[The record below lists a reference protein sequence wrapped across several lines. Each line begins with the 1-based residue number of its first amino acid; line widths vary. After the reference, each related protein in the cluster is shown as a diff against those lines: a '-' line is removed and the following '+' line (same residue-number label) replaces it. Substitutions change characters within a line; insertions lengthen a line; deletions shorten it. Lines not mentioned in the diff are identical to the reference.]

1 MTDTL
6 ETQHKPAEKRPKFAH
21 ALRILSVPIILFW
34 LAIAVLVNVIA
45 PPLEVVGELHAAPMA
60 PEDAPSMHAMKL
72 MGANFKEFNSN
83 STIMIVVE
91 GKEPLGPDAHKYY
104 DEIIRK
110 LQQDP
115 EHIQHIQD
123 FWGDTLTAA
132 GAQSADGKASYVMI
146 NLAGEQGMT
155 LANEGVDAVRKVI
168 QETKA
173 PPGVQAH
180 VAGPAALTDDMHVI
194 GNASLIMITLI
205 TLAAIAGMLLVVYR
219 SVRTTLVQLFL
230 TFLALLTARGV
241 VSVLATHDV
250 FGLTTFAGNIL
261 TMLAIAA
268 ATDYG
273 IFIFGR
279 YREDRGIGLDRDDSY
294 YATFKSVAP
303 VIVGSGLTIA
313 GATYCLSFCR
323 LPYFT
328 TMGAPVA
335 IGMLVVVAISVT
347 LGPAVLYLGSRVG
360 MYESKRPPQS
370 RFWRRIGTAVVRWP
384 APILVASLF
393 VVLVG
398 IVAIPGYKPAYND
411 RYYLPEDAPVN
422 VGFAAADRHFTQARM
437 NPDILMVESTHD
449 MRNPADMLVLNK
461 IASNVMH
468 TDGIAMVQSI
478 TRPLGIPI
486 QHSSIPFQTSVSG
499 QTSNM
504 NLPFQRKQ
512 LEDQLRMVDA
522 TNVSISIL
530 EKQYALSLEQTKLTQ
545 DSARKSQALLEVT
558 EEMRNNIANFDDQF
572 RPMRNYFYWEPHCFD
587 IPMCAAMR
595 SVFDSLDGIDELT
608 DRTGDVQVNTD
619 KLADLAPKLTALLP
633 QTIASMKTSR
643 DLSLASYNSQKALID
658 QMQAM
663 NDTALSMGAAFD
675 GAKND
680 DLFYLPPEAFQNPD
694 FERGLKMFMS
704 PDGKSARMFITHQT
718 DPATVDGINRVES
731 ERKAAQ
737 DALKMS
743 SLSDAKIYLGGVAA
757 TYKDMAD
764 GARYDLMIAVI
775 SSLTLIFMIMLI
787 LTRSAV
793 AALTIVGTAGSS
805 IAASFG
811 ISVLLWQDLFGIQVQ
826 WLVMLMSVIILLAVG
841 SDYNLLLVSRFQDE
855 IHAGLKTGIIR
866 SMAGTGGVVT
876 SAGLVFAATM
886 AGMMASKL
894 IVLAQMGSTIAIGL
908 LIDTFIVRSLLMPSI
923 AVLLGRWFWWPQ
935 VVHPRG
941 KYNTEKFVPKAFQQP
956 AQQETVSAGAAGRSG
971 FVDDTPTDSYPTST
985 A

>member
-1 MTDTL
+1 MTTTTT
-6 ETQHKPAEKRPKFAH
+6 ESTGTPKRPAFPR
-21 ALRILSVPIILFW
+21 LIRILAWPIV
-34 LAIAVLVNVIA
+34 LAWIVIAVVVNVIA
-45 PPLEVVGELHAAPMA
+45 PQLEVVGELHAAPMA
-60 PEDAPSMHAMKL
+60 PEDAPSMQAMKL
-72 MGANFKEFNSN
+72 MGGNFKEFNSN
-83 STIMIVVE
+83 STIMVVVE
-91 GKEPLGPDAHKYY
+91 GQQPLGPDAHKYY
-104 DEIIRK
+104 DEIIHK
-110 LQQDP
+110 LSQDP

-168 QETKA
+168 EETKA
-173 PPGVQAH
+173 PPGVQAY
-180 VAGPAALTDDMHVI
+180 VAGPAALTDDLHVI
-194 GNASLIMITLI
+194 GNASLAEITLI
-205 TLAAIAGMLLVVYR
+205 TLVAIAAMLLVVYR
-219 SVRTTLVQLFL
+219 SIRTTLIQLFL

-241 VSVLATHDV
+241 VSVLATHNV

-279 YREDRGIGLDRDDSY
+279 YREDRGLGLDRDDSY

-323 LPYFT
+323 LPYFS

-335 IGMLVVVAISVT
+335 IGMVVVVVIAAT

-360 MYESKRPPQS
+360 LYESKRPPQS
-370 RFWRRIGTAVVRWP
+370 TFWRKIGTAVVRWP
-384 APILVASLF
+384 APIFVASLF
-393 VVLVG
+393 VVLIG

-411 RYYLPEDAPVN
+411 QYYLPKDAPVN
-422 VGFAAADRHFTQARM
+422 IGFAAADRHFSQARM
-437 NPDILMVESTHD
+437 NPDILMVESDHD

-461 IASNVMH
+461 ISSNVMH
-468 TDGIAMVQSI
+468 SEGIAMVQNI

-486 QHSSIPFQTSVSG
+486 QHSSIPFQTSISG
-499 QTSNM
+499 QTSNL

-512 LEDQLRMVDA
+512 LEDQLRMIDA
-522 TNVSISIL
+522 TNVSIDIL
-530 EKQYALSLEQTKLTQ
+530 KKQYALSVEQTQLTQ
-545 DSARKSQALLEVT
+545 ASAAKSEELLKVT
-558 EEMRNNIANFDDQF
+558 EQVRDNIANFDDQF
-572 RPMRNYFYWEPHCFD
+572 RPLRNYFYWEPHCFD
-587 IPMCAAMR
+587 IPMCAAAR
-595 SVFDSLDGIDELT
+595 SVFDALDGIDELT
-608 DRTGDVQVNTD
+608 DKTGEVQVNTD

-633 QTIASMKTSR
+633 QTIASMETSR

-694 FERGLKMFMS
+694 FERGLKMFLS

-718 DPATVDGINRVES
+718 DPATVEGIARVDS

-764 GARYDLMIAVI
+764 GARYDLMIAVV

-793 AALTIVGTAGSS
+793 AALVIVGTAGSS

-841 SDYNLLLVSRFQDE
+841 SDYNLLLVSRFKDE

-923 AVLLGRWFWWPQ
+923 ATMLGRWFWWPQ
-935 VVHPRG
+935 VVYPRG
-941 KYNTEKFVPKAFQQP
+941 DYQFVPYVPKRRSSEADTETLP
-956 AQQETVSAGAAGRSG
+956 AQG
-971 FVDDTPTDSYPTST
+971 
-985 A
+985 

>member
-1 MTDTL
+1 MTHTVTTP
-6 ETQHKPAEKRPKFAH
+6 ESASKQSRPVMPH
-21 ALRILSVPIILFW
+21 LIRILAWPIILFW
-34 LAIAVLVNVIA
+34 LAVAVVVNVVA
-45 PPLEVVGELHAAPMA
+45 PQLEVVGEMHSAPMA
-60 PEDAPSMHAMKL
+60 PEDAPSMKAMKL
-72 MGANFKEFNSN
+72 MGANFQEFNSN

-91 GKEPLGPDAHKYY
+91 GQKPLGPDAHQYY

-110 LQQDP
+110 LEQDP

-132 GAQSADGKASYVMI
+132 GAQSADGKASYVML
-146 NLAGEQGMT
+146 NLAGEQGQT

-168 QETKA
+168 KETPA
-173 PPGVQAH
+173 PPGVQAY

-194 GNASLIMITLI
+194 GNASLVQITLI
-205 TLAAIAGMLLVVYR
+205 TLIAIAGMLLVVYR
-219 SVRTTLVQLFL
+219 SIRTTLIQLFL
-230 TFLALLTARGV
+230 TFLGLLTARGV
-241 VSVLATHDV
+241 VSILALHGA

-279 YREDRGIGLDRDDSY
+279 YREDRGMGLDRDDSY

-313 GATYCLSFCR
+313 GATYCLSFAR

-335 IGMLVVVAISVT
+335 IGMLVIVAIAVT
-347 LGPAVLYLGSRVG
+347 LGPAVLFLGSRVG
-360 MYESKRPPQS
+360 LYESKRPPQS
-370 RFWRRIGTAVVRWP
+370 RFWRRVGTAVVRWP
-384 APILVASLF
+384 APIFVASLF
-393 VVLVG
+393 VVLIG
-398 IVAIPGYKPAYND
+398 IIAIPGYKPAYND
-411 RYYLPEDAPVN
+411 RYYLPTDAPVN
-422 VGFAAADRHFTQARM
+422 QGFAAADRHFTQARM
-437 NPDILMVESTHD
+437 NPDILMVEADHD

-468 TDGIAMVQSI
+468 TEGIAMVQSI

-486 QHSSIPFQTSVSG
+486 QHSSIPFQTSVAG
-499 QTSNM
+499 QTTNM
-504 NLPFQRKQ
+504 NLPFQR
-512 LEDQLRMVDA
+512 DQLNNQLKTVDSM
-522 TNVSISIL
+522 NVSIDIL
-530 EKQYALSLEQTKLTQ
+530 EKQYQLSLKQTQLTQ
-545 DSARKSQALLEVT
+545 DSAARSQDLLQTT
-558 EEMRNNIANFDDQF
+558 EQLRDNIANFDDQF

-587 IPMCAAMR
+587 IPLCAAAR
-595 SVFDSLDGIDELT
+595 SLFDSLDGIDAVT
-608 DRTGDVQVNTD
+608 DKTAGVQGNTD
-619 KLADLAPKLTALLP
+619 QLAAIAPQLTALLP
-633 QTIASMKTSR
+633 QTIASMKVSR
-643 DLSLASYNSQKALID
+643 DLALASYNSQKALLD
-658 QMQAM
+658 QMQAT
-663 NDTALSMGAAFD
+663 NDTALAMGESFD
-675 GAKND
+675 QAKND
-680 DLFYLPPEAFQNPD
+680 DLFFLPPEAFQNPD
-694 FERGLKMFMS
+694 FQRGLKMFLS
-704 PDGKSARMFITHQT
+704 PDGKSTRMFITHEG
-718 DPATVDGINRVES
+718 DPATVDGIARVDS

-737 DALKMS
+737 EALKMS
-743 SLSDAKIYLGGVAA
+743 SLSNAKIHLGGVAA
-757 TYKDMAD
+757 TYKDMSD
-764 GARYDLMIAVI
+764 GARYDLMIAVV

-793 AALTIVGTAGSS
+793 AALVIVGTAASS

-841 SDYNLLLVSRFQDE
+841 SDYNLLLVSRFKDE

-886 AGMMASKL
+886 AGMMGSKL

-923 AVLLGRWFWWPQ
+923 ATMLGRWFWWPL
-935 VVHPRG
+935 VVYPRG
-941 KYNTEKFVPKAFQQP
+941 DNHFLPPTPRRRPASDDADTAALP
-956 AQQETVSAGAAGRSG
+956 AQA
-971 FVDDTPTDSYPTST
+971 
-985 A
+985 